1 MPTKKD
7 IGMSSQT
14 NRPTIPE
21 SELQIDFV
29 RASGAG
35 GQNVNKVSTKVQLK
49 WNVSR
54 SSIFSPEEKA
64 KIRTFLANRMNE
76 EGEVVMS
83 SQETRSQ
90 LQNKERV
97 VERLNELV
105 AKALIPVEKRIPTKP
120 TRSSQQKRLDSKQLR
135 SRRKQ
140 ERRTAP
146 PWLHQ

>member
-1 MPTKKD
+1 
-7 IGMSSQT
+7 MSQEV
-14 NRPTIPE
+14 NRPIIPE

-49 WNVSR
+49 WKVGR
-54 SSIFSPEEKA
+54 SSVFSPEEKA
-64 KIRTFLANRMNE
+64 KIKEFLANRINE

-97 VERLNELV
+97 IERLHELV
-105 AKALIPVEKRIPTKP
+105 EIALRPVHKRIPTRP
-120 TRSSQQKRLDSKQLR
+120 TKSSQRKRLDSKQLR

-140 ERRTAP
+140 ERKRAP
-146 PWLHQ
+146 TWLHQ

>member
-1 MPTKKD
+1 
-7 IGMSSQT
+7 MSPHT

-21 SELQIDFV
+21 SEFQIDFV

-49 WNVSR
+49 WNVGR
-54 SSIFSPEEKA
+54 SSVFSAEEKV
-64 KIRTFLANRMNE
+64 KIKTLLANRINE

-97 VERLNELV
+97 IERLHELV
-105 AKALIPVEKRIPTKP
+105 EIALRSVHKRIPTKP
-120 TRSSQQKRLDSKQLR
+120 TRGSRERRLDFKEKHSQRKQA
-135 SRRKQ
+135 RRKVSFIPA
-140 ERRTAP
+140 R
-146 PWLHQ
+146 